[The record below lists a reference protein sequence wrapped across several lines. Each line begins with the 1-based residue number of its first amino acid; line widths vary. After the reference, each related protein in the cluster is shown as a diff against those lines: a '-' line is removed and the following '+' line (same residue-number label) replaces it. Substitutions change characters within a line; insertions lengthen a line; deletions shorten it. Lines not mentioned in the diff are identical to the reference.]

1 MRNTDGLSVDSPV
14 QEKYVFRLGRAVL
27 MLAFGALMHLPSP
40 SGPGIVPPAISP
52 RPFVRVA
59 AQQTDSND
67 APAVIIAHSLVFA
80 ALPRTD
86 GLLQASDSR
95 EETPIGTAGL
105 DEPAHAVALVELQ
118 ATDDVAVPRENEKSD
133 STPDPVKVSS
143 EAPADAPKRSV
154 IERPLPAVVAPPAND
169 LPPTAQAF
177 AAPALNAAPPS
188 TYRVAPIVA
197 VTRTVSEE
205 ELVRQLLDEYT
216 GAFERRDIGAQKAL
230 YPNVDGKALK
240 RAYEQIESQ
249 RLTLESCGI
258 TISGTTAN
266 ARCRGSATFQPRI
279 GTRPVQVASR
289 EWTFDLS
296 KQDTAW
302 RIVNT
307 YVR

>member
-1 MRNTDGLSVDSPV
+1 
-14 QEKYVFRLGRAVL
+14 
-27 MLAFGALMHLPSP
+27 MHLPSP
-40 SGPGIVPPAISP
+40 GGPGIVPPPISP

-59 AQQTDSND
+59 AQQADWSD
-67 APAVIIAHSLVFA
+67 APAVVVAHSLVFA

-95 EETPIGTAGL
+95 DEAPIGTAGL

-118 ATDDVAVPRENEKSD
+118 ATDDGAAPRENEKPD
-133 STPDPVKVSS
+133 SLTADPVKASTEPPTV
-143 EAPADAPKRSV
+143 ADAPKRSV
-154 IERPLPAVVAPPAND
+154 IEGPLPAVVSPPAND
-169 LPPTAQAF
+169 LPPTTQSSASV
-177 AAPALNAAPPS
+177 ALNAAPPS
-188 TYRVAPIVA
+188 TYRVAPIVSVA
-197 VTRTVSEE
+197 RTVSEE

-216 GAFERRDIGAQKAL
+216 GAFERRDIRAQKAL

-240 RAYEQIESQ
+240 RAYEQIASQ

-307 YVR
+307 FVR